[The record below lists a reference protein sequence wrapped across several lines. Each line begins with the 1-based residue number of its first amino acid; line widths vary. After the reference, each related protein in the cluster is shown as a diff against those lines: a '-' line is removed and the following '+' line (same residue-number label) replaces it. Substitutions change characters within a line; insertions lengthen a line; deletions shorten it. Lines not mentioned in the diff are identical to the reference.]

1 MCSYN
6 LSLHKLHISRR
17 APTCA
22 GKRRDI
28 ISFFFSGVFMKVQGR
43 VVCANFLFLF
53 LILAYIKVSLF
64 ICFCFFFFFSSLTSL
79 LLLARRSCMS
89 LSFLWDFFSILYGI
103 VLIVH
108 IYIEIV
114 RNTISVLS
122 RQLSRALCLFLFF
135 VLHGP
140 STTLLTIFTV
150 RHRSPTMLLLHG
162 KKNELLFA
170 DVVLYYYYHCCYL
183 WTVLVRCDR
192 IVECFFFS

>member
-1 MCSYN
+1 
-6 LSLHKLHISRR
+6 
-17 APTCA
+17 
-22 GKRRDI
+22 
-28 ISFFFSGVFMKVQGR
+28 
-43 VVCANFLFLF
+43 
-53 LILAYIKVSLF
+53 
-64 ICFCFFFFFSSLTSL
+64 
-79 LLLARRSCMS
+79 MS

>member
-1 MCSYN
+1 
-6 LSLHKLHISRR
+6 
-17 APTCA
+17 
-22 GKRRDI
+22 
-28 ISFFFSGVFMKVQGR
+28 
-43 VVCANFLFLF
+43 
-53 LILAYIKVSLF
+53 
-64 ICFCFFFFFSSLTSL
+64 
-79 LLLARRSCMS
+79 MS

-140 STTLLTIFTV
+140 NTTLLTIFTV
-150 RHRSPTMLLLHG
+150 RHRSPTMLLLNG

-192 IVECFFFS
+192 IVECFFFFFLKSVLYPFFSLFVLLSLYRLNLCCVFFFFLRSRVQRKKKKN